1 MRLATEGLAAVSLM
15 CLVVPLAAKIYLI
28 ETEGRGAVSI
38 FVIKK
43 NQRESIALA
52 EIDMT

>member
-28 ETEGRGAVSI
+28 ETEGRGAVYI
-38 FVIKK
+38 LVIKK
-43 NQRESIALA
+43 KPKRKYSAG
-52 EIDMT
+52 